1 MAVIAMTREMA
12 TRGIDVARGV
22 AEQLGLSIVHHEIV
36 EHDIAQLAGLSE
48 SEVHRFL
55 EGKSSILER
64 FRIDGDRM
72 SRYTAH
78 EILELAAKGNVL
90 IRGWGAGYLLR
101 SIAHVVCVRI
111 CAPIEYREQVLM
123 DRLHLTDRKAAR
135 REIDRNDHAH
145 SAVMQR
151 LYNTDWRAPWQ
162 YALVLNTARVP
173 IADCVSHVV
182 NTATSPAFAETPQS
196 RSDLMDILIA
206 ARIRHALIQRFEASG
221 HTIGIEPTVAAG
233 AVTLN
238 GACSD
243 ASVITEVIR
252 AIYGID
258 GVKSVESHIE
268 HITFIP
274 AAGM

>member
-22 AEQLGLSIVHHEIV
+22 AEQLGLSIVHHEVV
-36 EHDIAQLAGLSE
+36 EHDVAQLSGLSE

-55 EGKSSILER
+55 EGQTSLLER

-78 EILELAAKGNVL
+78 EIVELAAKGNVL

-101 SIAHVVCVRI
+101 SIPHVVCVRI
-111 CAPIEYREQVLM
+111 CAPMEYREQVLM
-123 DRLHLTDRKAAR
+123 DRLHVSDRKAAR

-151 LYNTDWRAPWQ
+151 LYSIDWRAPWQ
-162 YALVLNTARVP
+162 YAVVLNTARVP
-173 IADCVSHVV
+173 VADCVDHIVKL
-182 NTATSPAFAETPQS
+182 ATSQAFAETPQS
-196 RSDLMDILIA
+196 RSNLMDILVA
-206 ARIRHALIQRFEASG
+206 ARVGHALIQRFGSSG
-221 HTIGIEPTVAAG
+221 HTIGVEPTVSQG
-233 AVTLN
+233 KVTLT

-243 ASVITEVIR
+243 AAIIADVVR
-252 AIYGID
+252 AVHAID
-258 GVKSVESHIE
+258 GVKSVESKIE
-268 HITFIP
+268 HITFVP
-274 AAGM
+274 VVGV